1 MLGLRGG
8 NTGFILRPMKTA
20 ISIPDETF
28 EAAERVAKRLGVTRS
43 ELYATAVREFIERR
57 KHEGITERLD
67 AVFGDD
73 PEASELDERLQ
84 ALQAASLDEE
94 DW

>member
-1 MLGLRGG
+1 
-8 NTGFILRPMKTA
+8 MKTA